1 MEAGTAASTQRGAAS
16 LGQDENPD
24 TFDDLE
30 CALEFFEGVQANKR
44 EAIESFAVESDRR
57 QRVR

>member
-44 EAIESFAVESDRR
+44 EAIESFAVESD
-57 QRVR
+57 